1 MSAGKKKNDDDQP
14 GRKVVCKNRR
24 AWRDYFIS
32 DTFEAGLA
40 LQGSEVKSLRES
52 RVNLGDSY
60 AEIRGGE
67 LFLVGCH
74 ISEYPWANQF
84 NHEPMRERKLLLH
97 AIELKRLWIKTQRA
111 GYTLVPLELYFNEQ
125 GRAKVLLGLGRGRRR
140 PDKRQ
145 ALKQAEAD
153 REMDR
158 ALRRGPRRVR

>member
-84 NHEPMRERKLLLH
+84 NHEPMRERKLLMH
-97 AIELKRLWIKTQRA
+97 AREIRRLGIKTNER
-111 GYTLVPLELYFNEQ
+111 GYTLIPLLIYFKN
-125 GRAKVLLGLGRGRRR
+125 GRAKVELGLAKGKRKYDKRDAVKERDMNRDLDVEANRRR
-140 PDKRQ
+140 
-145 ALKQAEAD
+145 
-153 REMDR
+153 
-158 ALRRGPRRVR
+158 